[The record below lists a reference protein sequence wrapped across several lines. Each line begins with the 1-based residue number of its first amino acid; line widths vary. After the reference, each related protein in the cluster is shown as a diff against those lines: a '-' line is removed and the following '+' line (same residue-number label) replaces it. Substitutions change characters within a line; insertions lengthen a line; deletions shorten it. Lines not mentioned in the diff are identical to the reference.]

1 MALSNDLDTSSESD
15 YDSDL
20 DSTTSEM
27 DENHEN
33 VEPERDADWN
43 PSTQLYATQLH
54 AEQLHAEQLHQLH
67 SRIKS

>member
-1 MALSNDLDTSSESD
+1 MALSNDLDTSSESE

-33 VEPERDADWN
+33 VEPEHDADWDLLLN
-43 PSTQLYATQLH
+43 CILPNCMQSNFMQ
-54 AEQLHAEQLHQLH
+54 
-67 SRIKS
+67 SN